1 MRIVITGANRGI
13 GLEFVQ
19 QFLSRGDTV
28 EATARDPQHATEL
41 KALQATAGAERLR
54 IHRLDVADDAS
65 VKGFVDALEPGPVDL
80 LVNNAG
86 LGAWSGLD
94 DLDFE
99 EAKRL
104 FDVNALGPLRM
115 TRALLPRLRQGQ
127 RKQVVHLTSQMGSI
141 ADNGSGGSY
150 AYRMSKAALNMASKS
165 LAIDLAPDRII
176 SVVVHPGWVQTEMG
190 GEGAVTAPS
199 QAVAAMIQVID
210 RLGPADSGKFLHAKG
225 SELPW

>member
-1 MRIVITGANRGI
+1 MRIVVTGTNRGI
-13 GLEFVQ
+13 GLEFVR
-19 QFLSRGDTV
+19 QFLSRGDQV

-41 KALQATAGAERLR
+41 KALQGTAGERLR
-54 IHRLDVADDAS
+54 IHRVDVADDAS
-65 VKGFVDALEPGPVDL
+65 VKGFADALEPGSVDL

-86 LGAWSGLD
+86 IGVWSGLD

-115 TRALLPRLRQGQ
+115 TRALLPRLRLGQGK
-127 RKQVVHLTSQMGSI
+127 RVVHLTSQMGSI
-141 ADNGSGGSY
+141 ADNSSGGSY
-150 AYRMSKAALNMASKS
+150 AYRMSKAALNMAAKS

-199 QAVAAMIQVID
+199 EAVAAMIQVID
-210 RLGPADSGKFLHAKG
+210 RLEPADSGKFLHANG
-225 SELPW
+225 SRLPW